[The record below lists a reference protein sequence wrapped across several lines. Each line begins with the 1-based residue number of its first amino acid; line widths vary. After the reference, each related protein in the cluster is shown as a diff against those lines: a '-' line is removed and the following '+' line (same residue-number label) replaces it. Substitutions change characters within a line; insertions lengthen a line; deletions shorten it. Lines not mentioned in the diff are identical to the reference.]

1 MLYANTVYNDTVIA
15 RLGKGKKK
23 KAKKTQQQQQ
33 QTTYLTYLCDR
44 F

>member
-15 RLGKGKKK
+15 RLGKGKK
-23 KAKKTQQQQQ
+23 QQQQQ
-33 QTTYLTYLCDR
+33 QKTTYLTYLCDQ

>member
-15 RLGKGKKK
+15 RLGKGKK
-23 KAKKTQQQQQ
+23 QQQQQ
-33 QTTYLTYLCDR
+33 KTTYLTYLCDQ